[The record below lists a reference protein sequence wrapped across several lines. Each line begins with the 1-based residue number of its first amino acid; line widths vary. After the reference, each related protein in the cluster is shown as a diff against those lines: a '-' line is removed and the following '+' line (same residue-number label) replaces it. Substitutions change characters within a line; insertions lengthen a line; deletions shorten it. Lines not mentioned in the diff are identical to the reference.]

1 MTDRDPFVVL
11 GLAAS
16 ASEKEV
22 RAARRRL
29 AKEIHPDRGGDAG
42 RMSELNRAYERALAQ
57 LRQVETQLREP
68 AAPAAAPPPQP
79 PPPPSPRRPGRFVER
94 DDASFAVSVLP
105 VEAFEA
111 LVVAANSMGQVLL
124 EDPPYVLECYLLD
137 PVECFC
143 RLELFPEGG
152 GSQVALTVV
161 TAEGG
166 GPPPTVDDVRDAFIA
181 ALSAF

>member
-42 RMSELNRAYERALAQ
+42 RMSELNPRTSGALAH
-57 LRQVETQLREP
+57 LREVP
-68 AAPAAAPPPQP
+68 VPPVTP
-79 PPPPSPRRPGRFVER
+79 PKPPSAKTRRPGRFVER

-105 VEAFEA
+105 VDAFEA
-111 LVVAANSMGQVLL
+111 LVVAANSMGQVLM
-124 EDPPYVLECYLLD
+124 EDPPYLLECYLLD

-166 GPPPTVDDVRDAFIA
+166 SAPPPSVDDVRDAFIA

>member
-1 MTDRDPFVVL
+1 MTERDPFLVL

-16 ASEKEV
+16 ASETEV

-29 AKEIHPDRGGDAG
+29 AKQIHPDRGGDAD

-57 LRQVETQLREP
+57 LREP
-68 AAPAAAPPPQP
+68 VAPPT
-79 PPPPSPRRPGRFVER
+79 PPSPPSPPSAAKARRPGRFVER

-124 EDPPYVLECYLLD
+124 EDPPYLLECYLLD

-152 GSQVALTVV
+152 ASQVALTVV

-166 GPPPTVDDVRDAFIA
+166 SGPPPSVDDVRDAFIA
-181 ALSAF
+181 TLSPN

>member
-1 MTDRDPFVVL
+1 VSDRDPFVVL
-11 GLAAS
+11 GIAAAGATES
-16 ASEKEV
+16 EV

-29 AKEIHPDRGGDAG
+29 AKEIHPDRGGDGG

-57 LRQVETQLREP
+57 LRQPQAQPV
-68 AAPAAAPPPQP
+68 APPTP
-79 PPPPSPRRPGRFVER
+79 PRPPSAAQSRRPGRFVER

-105 VEAFEA
+105 VDAFEA

-124 EDPPYVLECYLLD
+124 EDPPYLLECYLLD

-166 GPPPTVDDVRDAFIA
+166 SRPPPSVDDVRDAFIA
-181 ALSAF
+181 ALSAY

>member
-11 GLAAS
+11 GLAAAS
-16 ASEKEV
+16 ATEREL

-57 LRQVETQLREP
+57 LRQAEAQRREP
-68 AAPAAAPPPQP
+68 PAQPIPPPK
-79 PPPPSPRRPGRFVER
+79 PPSAKTRRPGRFVER

-124 EDPPYVLECYLLD
+124 DDPPYLLECYLRD

-152 GSQVALTVV
+152 GSQVAVTVV

-166 GPPPTVDDVRDAFIA
+166 SGPPPSVDDVRDAFIA

>member
-29 AKEIHPDRGGDAG
+29 AKEIHPDRGGDGG
-42 RMSELNRAYERALAQ
+42 RMSELNSAYERALAQ
-57 LRQVETQLREP
+57 LRESPPTP
-68 AAPAAAPPPQP
+68 PAPPPK
-79 PPPPSPRRPGRFVER
+79 PPSAAQARRPGRFVER

-105 VEAFEA
+105 VDAFEA

-124 EDPPYVLECYLLD
+124 EDPPYLLECYLLD

-166 GPPPTVDDVRDAFIA
+166 SGPPPSVDDVRDAFIA

>member
-1 MTDRDPFVVL
+1 MNATWS
-11 GLAAS
+11 AALPVIGS
-16 ASEKEV
+16 LRPTTRSTTTT
-22 RAARRRL
+22 RRTTSGTSG
-29 AKEIHPDRGGDAG
+29 P
-42 RMSELNRAYERALAQ
+42 Q
-57 LRQVETQLREP
+57 P
-68 AAPAAAPPPQP
+68 PAPPPTSWAPPNPPPAP
-79 PPPPSPRRPGRFVER
+79 PPPAPPSAKTRRPGRFVER

-124 EDPPYVLECYLLD
+124 EDPPYLLECYLLD

-166 GPPPTVDDVRDAFIA
+166 SSPPPTVDDVRDAFIT
-181 ALSAF
+181 ALSGY

>member
-1 MTDRDPFVVL
+1 MSERDPFVVL
-11 GLAAS
+11 GLAAANATES
-16 ASEKEV
+16 EV

-29 AKEIHPDRGGDAG
+29 AKQIHPDRGGDSG
-42 RMSELNRAYERALAQ
+42 RMSELNRAYESALAQ
-57 LRQVETQLREP
+57 LRQPVAEP
-68 AAPAAAPPPQP
+68 ATPPNPRKP
-79 PPPPSPRRPGRFVER
+79 PKPPSANARRPGRFVER

-105 VEAFEA
+105 VDAFSA
-111 LVVAANSMGQVLL
+111 LVDAANSMGQALM
-124 EDPPYVLECYLLD
+124 EDPPYLLECYLLD

-166 GPPPTVDDVRDAFIA
+166 SAPPPSVDDVRDAFIA

>member
-1 MTDRDPFVVL
+1 M
-11 GLAAS
+11 
-16 ASEKEV
+16 

-29 AKEIHPDRGGDAG
+29 AKEIHPDRGGDGG

-57 LRQVETQLREP
+57 LRQ
-68 AAPAAAPPPQP
+68 APVQPVAPPTP
-79 PPPPSPRRPGRFVER
+79 PKPPSATQARRPGRFVER

-124 EDPPYVLECYLLD
+124 EDPPYLLECYLLD

-166 GPPPTVDDVRDAFIA
+166 SGPPPSVDDVRDAFIA
-181 ALSAF
+181 AVSAY